1 MRKRLRLFIFI
12 IIALGIVVSNNQFEQ
27 KLKVDDKN
35 VVTTIQVPGPMNNN
49 ENTLEYDI
57 VETSPHL
64 TKYFKSISE
73 LNQYSDIIIEGVV
86 KNTKY
91 ETYVHSIF
99 TVSEIEI
106 NEVYKNDG
114 NAAKGSTICVVEP
127 GGIMDKEFIYKK
139 YKEKFPDG
147 YVDINQIQPAKETFD
162 GVPAL
167 EKGDHVILF
176 ASKYTGGVKSE
187 NCYEPVGL
195 YQGKFYIDGNTVEH
209 KMPAPLKDKFE
220 NKVKTKE
227 KLINLIKKIK

>member
-1 MRKRLRLFIFI
+1 MKKWVLTVSIGVITASMIYNLQFDNKQQN
-12 IIALGIVVSNNQFEQ
+12 ALNDVRVFS
-27 KLKVDDKN
+27 
-35 VVTTIQVPGPMNNN
+35 
-49 ENTLEYDI
+49 
-57 VETSPHL
+57 
-64 TKYFKSISE
+64 SISE
-73 LNQYSDIIIEGVV
+73 PNKSNSDYEIVDSHISLSKIFHNINQLDKRSDIIIEGVV

-114 NAAKGSTICVVEP
+114 NAVKGSTICVVEP
-127 GGIMDKEFIYKK
+127 GGIMDKEFLYNK
-139 YKEKFPDG
+139 YKEKFPDE
-147 YVDINQIQPAKETFD
+147 YIDINQIKPAKNITD

-195 YQGKFYIDGNTVEH
+195 YQGKFYIDGNKVEH
-209 KMPAPLKDKFE
+209 KMPNYLKDKFE
-220 NKVKTKE
+220 DKVKTKE
-227 KLINLIKKIK
+227 ELINLIKKN